1 MGEYS
6 FPTEG
11 LDASGLRVAIVV
23 SRFNEDITG
32 ALLDGARRA
41 LTDHGLAADALT
53 LVSVPGA
60 YELPLTAKQLAAHGA
75 ADAVICLGAVVRGD
89 TPHFDYVAG
98 EAARGIMQAS
108 LDTGIPIIFG
118 VLTVDTRQ
126 QAVERV
132 GGSEGHKGEEAAIT
146 AIEMA
151 NLLGRLAGR
160 GHRA

>member
-6 FPTEG
+6 FPLAG
-11 LDASGLRVAIVV
+11 LDASDLRVSIVV

-32 ALLDGARRA
+32 ALLDGATRA
-41 LTDHGLAADALT
+41 LHEQGLAADALRV
-53 LVSVPGA
+53 VSVPGA
-60 YELPLTAKQLAAHGA
+60 YELPLVAKQLAAHGA
-75 ADAVICLGAVVRGD
+75 SDAVICLGAVVRGD

-108 LDTGIPIIFG
+108 LDTGVPVIFG

-126 QAVERV
+126 QALERV

-151 NLLGRLAGR
+151 NLVRRLSGGSHWA
-160 GHRA
+160 

>member
-41 LTDHGLAADALT
+41 LAAHGLAEDALM

-60 YELPLTAKQLAAHGA
+60 YELPLTAKHLASHGA

-98 EAARGIMQAS
+98 EAARGIMAAS
-108 LDTGIPIIFG
+108 LDTGVPIIFG
-118 VLTVDTRQ
+118 VLTVDTHQ
-126 QAVERV
+126 QAVDRV
-132 GGSEGHKGEEAAIT
+132 GGSEGHKGEEAAVT

-151 NLLGRLAGR
+151 NLLRRLSG
-160 GHRA
+160 GSHRA

>member
-60 YELPLTAKQLAAHGA
+60 YELPLTAKQLAGHGA

-151 NLLGRLAGR
+151 NLLGRLSGR

>member
-1 MGEYS
+1 MGQYS

-11 LDASGLRVAIVV
+11 LDASALRVAIVV

-32 ALLDGARRA
+32 ALLDGARRV
-41 LTDHGLAADALT
+41 LGEHGLADDALT

-75 ADAVICLGAVVRGD
+75 VDAVICLGAVVRGD

-108 LDTGIPIIFG
+108 LDTGVPIIFG
-118 VLTVDTRQ
+118 VLTVDTHQ
-126 QAVERV
+126 QALDRV

-151 NLLGRLAGR
+151 NLVGRLSG
-160 GHRA
+160 GSHRA

>member
-6 FPTEG
+6 FPLAG

-32 ALLDGARRA
+32 ALLDGATRA
-41 LTDHGLAADALT
+41 LQEHGLAADALS
-53 LVSVPGA
+53 VESVPGA
-60 YELPLTAKQLAAHGA
+60 YELPLVAKQLA
-75 ADAVICLGAVVRGD
+75 AVVRGD

-108 LDTGIPIIFG
+108 LDTGVPVIFG

-126 QAVERV
+126 QALDRV

-151 NLLGRLAGR
+151 NLVRRLSG
-160 GHRA
+160 GSHRA